1 MAEIILYGA
10 LLISLGAWVG
20 LGLVL
25 YREQQEERRRFTEE
39 WRNRM
44 GRSESDEKSSN

>member
-1 MAEIILYGA
+1 MADVILFGA

-20 LGLVL
+20 LGLLL

-39 WRNRM
+39 WRKRNER
-44 GRSESDEKSSN
+44 DELNERRN

>member
-10 LLISLGAWVG
+10 LLISLGAWIG

-39 WRNRM
+39 WRKRNER
-44 GRSESDEKSSN
+44 GEDENV

>member
-1 MAEIILYGA
+1 MSDVILIVG
-10 LLISLGAWVG
+10 LLIPLVLWVG

-39 WRNRM
+39 WRKRNER
-44 GRSESDEKSSN
+44 GEE

>member
-10 LLISLGAWVG
+10 LLIMLGAWIG

-25 YREQQEERRRFTEE
+25 YREQQEERRRFTKE
-39 WRNRM
+39 WRKRNER
-44 GRSESDEKSSN
+44 GSIK

>member
-1 MAEIILYGA
+1 MADVILFGA

-25 YREQQEERRRFTEE
+25 YREQQEERRRFTKE
-39 WRNRM
+39 WRKRNER
-44 GRSESDEKSSN
+44 GEE

>member
-10 LLISLGAWVG
+10 LLIMLGAWIG

-39 WRNRM
+39 WRKRNE
-44 GRSESDEKSSN
+44 RSELNERRN

>member
-1 MAEIILYGA
+1 MADVILFGA
-10 LLISLGAWVG
+10 LLISLSAWIG

-39 WRNRM
+39 WRKRNER
-44 GRSESDEKSSN
+44 GEEKNV

>member
-25 YREQQEERRRFTEE
+25 YREQQEERRRFTDE
-39 WRNRM
+39 WRKRNEVD
-44 GRSESDEKSSN
+44 GE

>member
-10 LLISLGAWVG
+10 LLISLGAWIG

-39 WRNRM
+39 WRKRM
-44 GRSESDEKSSN
+44 ERSEDNDTEI

>member
-39 WRNRM
+39 WRKRNER
-44 GRSESDEKSSN
+44 GEDENV

>member
-1 MAEIILYGA
+1 MSDVILIVG
-10 LLISLGAWVG
+10 LLIPLVLWIG

>member
-1 MAEIILYGA
+1 MADIILFGA

-39 WRNRM
+39 WRKRM
-44 GRSESDEKSSN
+44 ERSESDDTEI

>member
-10 LLISLGAWVG
+10 VLISLGAWIG

-39 WRNRM
+39 WRKRM
-44 GRSESDEKSSN
+44 GRSESDDTEI

>member
-1 MAEIILYGA
+1 MDEIILFGA
-10 LLISLGAWVG
+10 LLISLGAWIG

-39 WRNRM
+39 WHKRNER
-44 GRSESDEKSSN
+44 GSIK